1 MQMRDPQHAA
11 GMLTVCRSR
20 SGGEGGSSC
29 DEEKEGAGRRI
40 GSEEGERRKA
50 PSRTD
55 LSAAPPRTDLT
66 PSRRLVLILQHL
78 VLSRT
83 ISCHCRSIS
92 YRSRSIWHQSR
103 TISHGSR
110 TIWTDIVAP
119 HRTDLGTTSYRSR
132 STILNRPRTILYRP
146 SITICTDLAA
156 QSRTD
161 LAAPSRTDLAVPSRA
176 DLIAL
181 SCTDLAASRM
191 ASRCHLV
198 PTSQHAPISQHH
210 LVPVSQHHLVPP
222 SRTVLAAPLHGNG
235 LCMVL
240 VGAHTHGLS
249 CLMCHRL
256 ATCMFQN

>member
-1 MQMRDPQHAA
+1 MPCLNQTANRKLLKHPLTSTVHLENRMLASNASFEGGRRGPGPCAPAAQHTKAPPKHGEAPRGNPWTKASEGRCCVCDMCAVRVVCVCVVACCVLVCMCKCVVNPQHAA

-83 ISCHCRSIS
+83 ISCHCRSVS

-103 TISHGSR
+103 TISHG
-110 TIWTDIVAP
+110 
-119 HRTDLGTTSYRSR
+119 
-132 STILNRPRTILYRP
+132 
-146 SITICTDLAA
+146 
-156 QSRTD
+156 
-161 LAAPSRTDLAVPSRA
+161 
-176 DLIAL
+176 
-181 SCTDLAASRM
+181 
-191 ASRCHLV
+191 
-198 PTSQHAPISQHH
+198 
-210 LVPVSQHHLVPP
+210 
-222 SRTVLAAPLHGNG
+222 
-235 LCMVL
+235 
-240 VGAHTHGLS
+240 
-249 CLMCHRL
+249 
-256 ATCMFQN
+256 